1 MSGAH
6 SSNPFDDRGANPS
19 PPGPDADRAF
29 LIHWLADRDTPCPQ
43 CGYNLRGLMRTS
55 CPECN
60 KALELRVAVADPFL
74 AAWIASAAAVLPA
87 AGIGLIFLLALSIE
101 FSHRGTR
108 AFHDLNHL
116 SPGAYLP
123 LSFAVAS
130 VPASAALITLRR
142 RFLRWPTGRQKAAAF
157 TAWVLAAV
165 SLVCVLQ
172 DMFR

>member
-29 LIHWLADRDTPCPQ
+29 LIHWLADRDTP
-43 CGYNLRGLMRTS
+43 